1 MAQKA
6 SFLNDSLVLPNGS
19 CKLSLWIIRPAITT
33 LREKFPN
40 TEFFLVRIFQSECGK
55 IRTRKNS
62 VFAHFSNSAIVIS
75 ISRSN
80 RSNMFF
86 EIGVLNYFA
95 TFTGKHLCWS
105 VLLKLIKKRP
115 IHVFSC
121 EYCEIFNP
129 FSLCDP
135 LRRWWSQPTFEQQ
148 YHENCKSKHCL
159 DATFLKE
166 YSISFLVISRL
177 IDFSLVV
184 L

>member
-1 MAQKA
+1 MNH
-6 SFLNDSLVLPNGS
+6 S
-19 CKLSLWIIRPAITT
+19 AITT
-33 LREKFPN
+33 LREKCPN

-55 IRTRKNS
+55 IRTRKNF

-105 VLLKLIKKRP
+105 VLLKLIKKRLQYMCFLVD
-115 IHVFSC
+115 IAKFLTLSVFVIRC
-121 EYCEIFNP
+121 AGD
-129 FSLCDP
+129 DP
-135 LRRWWSQPTFEQQ
+135 NLHSNSNISKMVKVNIVLTRTFR
-148 YHENCKSKHCL
+148 
-159 DATFLKE
+159 KE

-177 IDFSLVV
+177 IVVV